1 MTDFESWY
9 FSLTEANQNPNRN
22 PIWMQLYSFSR
33 DFQLSNVSPAS
44 LDGLVRR
51 FASNPA
57 ELRRYW
63 EFKVKRGDP
72 FIAAGCDGDCLLN
85 HLCQIVT
92 NEANDDTKCNA
103 LAAIFRNLDDE
114 LFNEEK

>member
-1 MTDFESWY
+1 
-9 FSLTEANQNPNRN
+9 
-22 PIWMQLYSFSR
+22 MQLYSFSR